1 MLNDDSH
8 SKTITILKILLPS
21 IALLILSFLFLLPD
35 HRTKLQAANKIDKS
49 ILRVINKAGINQ
61 PSFRGTLASGSNL
74 ELYAKSVLPKNK
86 DKSIIEVDEITAR
99 LEIDKKSWATAF
111 ANKGLINTTEKT
123 AEMVGSVKVK
133 GFKKI
138 QIDASDLKIFYLRAL
153 VKTKK
158 PVSIKG
164 KFGMISAGSA
174 EFYDMNQ
181 KSGEGYVLLFDK
193 GVKMFYKLE
202 EN

>member
-35 HRTKLQAANKIDKS
+35 HRTKLQAVNKIDKS
-49 ILRVINKAGINQ
+49 ILQVINKAGINQ

-74 ELYAKSVLPKNK
+74 ELYAKSVLPTNK
-86 DKSIIEVDEITAR
+86 DKSIIEVNEITAR

-111 ANKGLINTTEKT
+111 ANKGLVNTTEKT
-123 AEMVGSVKVK
+123 AEMVGSVQIK
-133 GFKKI
+133 GFEKI
-138 QIDASDLKIFYLRAL
+138 QIEASDLKIFYQYAL
-153 VKTKK
+153 AKTKK
-158 PVSIKG
+158 PVFMKG
-164 KFGMISAGSA
+164 KFGMIQAGSA

-193 GVKMFYKLE
+193 GVKMFYEIE

>member
-1 MLNDDSH
+1 MLNYDPYSRM
-8 SKTITILKILLPS
+8 ITILKILLPS
-21 IALLILSFLFLLPD
+21 IALLILSFLFFLPD
-35 HRTKLQAANKIDKS
+35 HRTKLQAVNKIDKS
-49 ILRVINKAGINQ
+49 ILQVIDKAGISQ

-74 ELYAKSVLPKNK
+74 ELYAKSVLTKNK
-86 DKSIIEVDEITAR
+86 DKSIIELDEITAR

-123 AEMVGSVKVK
+123 AEMVGSVKVR

-138 QIDASDLKIFYLRAL
+138 QIDASDLKIFYQRAL
-153 VKTKK
+153 VTTKK
-158 PVSIKG
+158 PISMRG

-181 KSGEGYVLLFDK
+181 KLGEGYVLLFDK
-193 GVKMFYKLE
+193 GVKMVYKLE

>member
-1 MLNDDSH
+1 MLNDDSY
-8 SKTITILKILLPS
+8 SKMITILKILLPS
-21 IALLILSFLFLLPD
+21 IALLILSFLFFLPD
-35 HRTKLQAANKIDKS
+35 HRTKLQAVNKIDKS
-49 ILRVINKAGINQ
+49 ILQVINKAGINQ
-61 PSFRGTLASGSNL
+61 PSLRGTLASGSNL

-86 DKSIIEVDEITAR
+86 DKSIIEVDETTAR

-181 KSGEGYVLLFDK
+181 KSGEGYVLLFNK
-193 GVKMFYKLE
+193 GVKMFYELE
-202 EN
+202 DD

>member
-1 MLNDDSH
+1 M
-8 SKTITILKILLPS
+8 
-21 IALLILSFLFLLPD
+21 FFLPD
-35 HRTKLQAANKIDKS
+35 HRTKLQAINKIDKS
-49 ILRVINKAGINQ
+49 ILQVINKAGINQ

-74 ELYAKSVLPKNK
+74 ELYSKSVLPKNK

-123 AEMVGSVKVK
+123 AEMVGSVKVR

-138 QIDASDLKIFYLRAL
+138 QIDASDLKIFYQRAL
-153 VKTKK
+153 VTTKK
-158 PVSIKG
+158 PISMRG

-174 EFYDMNQ
+174 EFHDMNQ
-181 KSGEGYVLLFDK
+181 KLGEGYVLLFDK
-193 GVKMFYKLE
+193 GVKMVYKLE

>member
-1 MLNDDSH
+1 M
-8 SKTITILKILLPS
+8 
-21 IALLILSFLFLLPD
+21 
-35 HRTKLQAANKIDKS
+35 
-49 ILRVINKAGINQ
+49 
-61 PSFRGTLASGSNL
+61 
-74 ELYAKSVLPKNK
+74 PKNK
-86 DKSIIEVDEITAR
+86 DKSIIELDEITAR

-123 AEMVGSVKVK
+123 AEMVGSVKVR

-138 QIDASDLKIFYLRAL
+138 QIDASDLKIFYQRAL
-153 VKTKK
+153 VRTKK
-158 PVSIKG
+158 PVSMKG

-193 GVKMFYKLE
+193 GVKMIYKLE